1 MQSNQNTN
9 LPAPHEAS
17 PLPAL
22 LLAGLAGQAAF
33 EIVAFVLMPAFI
45 GKPLMP
51 VVLVE
56 ELARTLFGLEAG
68 RLAGWSIHLAA
79 GIIIF
84 PLGYLNF
91 LRITGLSWLVAGAL
105 WGVVLWLFAQAVLA
119 PLAGRPFMLGFVS
132 YTWASLAAHLV
143 YTLAVAAAFS
153 RLSRR

>member
-1 MQSNQNTN
+1 MQSNQHSDV
-9 LPAPHEAS
+9 PAPCEAL

-51 VVLVE
+51 VMLVD
-56 ELARTLFGLEAG
+56 ELARALLGLEAG
-68 RLAGWSIHLAA
+68 RLVGWSIHFAA
-79 GIIIF
+79 GIVLF
-84 PLGYLNF
+84 PLGYLGL
-91 LRITGLSWLVAGAL
+91 LRVTGLSWMLAGAL
-105 WGVVLWLFAQAVLA
+105 WDALLWLFAQAVLA